1 MVQGGA
7 STQEYWLYT
16 ESRRRLML
24 AVSDGFVNRL
34 KPGLQVNK
42 HESAAV
48 SYEAPVYA
56 RLGLTY
62 SALAPFVQGEASA
75 HPGLQVNTE

>member
-1 MVQGGA
+1 VVQGGA

-16 ESRRRLML
+16 ESRRRML

-34 KPGLQVNK
+34 KPGLQVSK
-42 HESAAV
+42 HESAVV
-48 SYEAPVYA
+48 SYGAPVYA